1 MLSVIRRPTLIAVV
15 ILFAVPIGLLAQQP
29 EAAIGVWKLNLARSE
44 YDPGP
49 PPKSET
55 RTWEDRGGGA
65 VVFTVEGISAQGI
78 PTFNSYTFKNDG
90 KDYPMPGSSPERKN
104 SVSLKQID
112 PYTVHFTNKIN
123 GKANND
129 CTRTVSKD
137 RNTLTL
143 RCTGTN
149 VQGRRFKN
157 VGVYDRLQ

>member
-1 MLSVIRRPTLIAVV
+1 MLSVIRRPTLTAVV

-29 EAAIGVWKLNLARSE
+29 EAAIGVWKLNLEKSA

-65 VVFTVEGISAQGI
+65 VVFTVEGINAQGT

-90 KDYPMPGSSPERKN
+90 KEYPMPASSPERKN
-104 SVSLKQID
+104 SVSLNQID
-112 PYTVHFTNKIN
+112 PYTVHFTNKVN
-123 GKANND
+123 GRVNND

-137 RNTLTL
+137 RKTLTL

-149 VQGRRFKN
+149 VQGRPFKN
-157 VGVYDRLQ
+157 VGVYDRQQ